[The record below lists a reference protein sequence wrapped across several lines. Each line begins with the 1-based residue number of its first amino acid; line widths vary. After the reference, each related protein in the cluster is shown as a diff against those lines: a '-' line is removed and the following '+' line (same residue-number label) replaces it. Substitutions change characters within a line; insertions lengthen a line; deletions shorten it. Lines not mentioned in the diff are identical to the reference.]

1 VYLEGHKYLAIMAF
15 SGQQYY
21 DPVWEVE
28 VPQSRLA
35 NMAPECPIEGPG
47 IGPIVPGDPGSFRTA
62 LRAYASQYLHHT
74 DAEERL
80 ELWRSLPSPS
90 RVPPWMYLTCADPE
104 DTKYFHKWKYVI
116 KEDLGCDDLSVA
128 AFVELLRTNVPH
140 APEGGFME
148 GSRVLA
154 HLFKDKQRSDN
165 WDPGHYNPHNFSK
178 YLMVSS
184 MEATEALEA
193 GKNVWYLQSSTGRS
207 GSSSAW
213 QPSHGRWSS
222 SSWQTSTS
230 TWQPDQGK
238 GTVNGKGNTVG
249 KGAYQMGPVP

>member
-15 SGQQYY
+15 SGKPYY

-35 NMAPECPIEGPG
+35 NMAPCPIEGVGPG
-47 IGPIVPGDPGSFRTA
+47 IGPIVPGEPGSFRVSI
-62 LRAYASQYLHHT
+62 RSYAAQYLHED
-74 DAEERL
+74 DAEERKD
-80 ELWRSLPSPS
+80 LWRSLPSPN
-90 RVPPWMYLTCADPE
+90 RVPPWMYLACEDPE
-104 DTKYFHKWKYVI
+104 DTKYFRKWKDVL
-116 KEDLGCDDLSVA
+116 KGDLGCDDVSVA
-128 AFVELLRTNVPH
+128 AFVKLLRTDGP
-140 APEGGFME
+140 PEGGFME

-184 MEATEALEA
+184 TEATEALEA
-193 GKNVWYLQSSTGRS
+193 GMNVWSLQSSTARS

-222 SSWQTSTS
+222 SSWQTSPS

-238 GTVNGKGNTVG
+238 GTVKGKGKTVG
-249 KGAYQMGPVP
+249 KGAYQMGPIP